1 MNSRLTSISKE
12 VSYALRHAPQEYGLE
27 LDGEGFVPVE
37 ALLDA
42 LNGRHPTR
50 RAVTQEDLEE
60 SVATSDKRR
69 HEIVGGRIRALY
81 GHSVQETIKRVPS
94 TPPSVLYH
102 GTTHRTLGQILKEGL
117 KPMGRQL
124 VHLSAD
130 VETAE
135 QVGKRR
141 DRNPVILLVDA
152 AAAHEDGIAF
162 YEGNDK
168 VWLADTVP
176 PQYLSVMPMGPDGQE
191 ESDQR

>member
-1 MNSRLTSISKE
+1 MYLTSLSKE
-12 VSYALRHAPQEYGLE
+12 VSYALRHAPWEYELE
-27 LDGEGFVPVE
+27 PDAEGFVPVGQ
-37 ALLDA
+37 LLTA
-42 LNGRHPTR
+42 LNETGHYGRP
-50 RAVTQEDLEE
+50 VTAADLEA
-60 SVATSDKRR
+60 VVDAPGKRR
-69 HEIVGGRIRALY
+69 HEIRDGRIRALY